1 MADLPVHIQ
10 NASFEAH
17 MSASENIASAQGVER
32 AELSDV
38 VHALAN
44 AYGEALG
51 LFAMTGATNDQLAT
65 MGRAVSEASKAM
77 IAKVHVQT
85 CEGLA

>member
-1 MADLPVHIQ
+1 
-10 NASFEAH
+10 

-32 AELSDV
+32 AELCDV

-51 LFAMTGATNDQLAT
+51 LYVMTGATNDQLAA
-65 MGRAVSEASKAM
+65 MGQAVAEASKAM
-77 IAKVHVQT
+77 VTKVHVQT
-85 CEGLA
+85 CEGSV